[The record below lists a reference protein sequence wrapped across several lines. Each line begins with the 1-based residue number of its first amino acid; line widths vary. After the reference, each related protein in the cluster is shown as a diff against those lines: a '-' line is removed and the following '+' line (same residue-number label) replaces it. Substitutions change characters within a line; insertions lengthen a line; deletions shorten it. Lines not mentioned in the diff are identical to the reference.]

1 MIHLK
6 LYAWIIKD
14 MKMEVKNTTINN
26 WITINN
32 VNTIINNINTIF
44 FNKNG
49 IHFDVEIKEI
59 NLSDNA
65 TQIKTINGKQMS
77 YINFIEQLNRDL
89 DKFPNK
95 IRKEAYISLIG
106 NN

>member
-1 MIHLK
+1 
-6 LYAWIIKD
+6 

-49 IHFDVEIKEI
+49 IRFYVEIKEI

-65 TQIKTINGKQMS
+65 IQIQTINGKHMS
-77 YINFIEQLNRDL
+77 
-89 DKFPNK
+89 
-95 IRKEAYISLIG
+95 
-106 NN
+106 